1 MRQYAPTRTAQQRIT
16 EDFEDITF
24 EKEKKENVFFLIIEI
39 VKMAKS
45 WTNSQNFER
54 YHNLLG

>member
-24 EKEKKENVFFLIIEI
+24 EKRKHIFQIIET
-39 VKMAKS
+39 VKMANS
-45 WTNSQNFER
+45 GTNSQNFER
-54 YHNLLG
+54 YQNLLG